1 METPPNTA
9 PAGTPVIEMH
19 GVRIGSLMDP
29 KVTMLEDVD
38 WTVKAGEFWVIA
50 GMQGSGKSDLLST
63 TAGLIPP
70 QGGEYR
76 LFGNPMPIFEGPL
89 LRERLR
95 IGLVFDGGQLFH
107 HLTVGEN
114 VALPYRYHHEWT
126 VAEAEPRL
134 REVLKLTGLEEW
146 VDSTPGA
153 IGRNLKKRTGLA
165 RALILEP
172 EVLLLDNPLGGLDL
186 RQTGWWLGLLDQLAK
201 GHEFLKGRPTTL
213 IVTADDLRPWRGR
226 AKQFAV
232 LQEKKF
238 VSLGNKPEEAMNVH
252 PIVKELLAGELPDI

>member
-1 METPPNTA
+1 M
-9 PAGTPVIEMH
+9 IEMR
-19 GVRIGSLMDP
+19 GVTVGSLLDP
-29 KVTMLEDVD
+29 KVTMLEGVD
-38 WTVKAGEFWVIA
+38 WTVRAGEFWVVA

-76 LFGNPMPIFEGPL
+76 LFGNEMPIFEGPS

-114 VALPYRYHHEWT
+114 VALPYRYQQELSM
-126 VAEAEPRL
+126 AEAEPRL
-134 REVLKLTGLEEW
+134 KEVLNLTGLDEW
-146 VDSTPGA
+146 AASTPGA

-186 RQTGWWLGLLDQLAK
+186 RQTSWWLGLLDQLCK

-213 IVTADDLRPWRGR
+213 VVTTDDLRPWRGR

-232 LQEKKF
+232 LQDKKF
-238 VSLGNKPEEAMNVH
+238 VSLGGNPQEAMHVH
-252 PIVKELLAGELPDI
+252 PIVKELLAEQLPDI

>member
-1 METPPNTA
+1 MQTPPDTA
-9 PAGTPVIEMH
+9 PEGTPVIEMR
-19 GVRIGSLMDP
+19 GVNIGSLMNP
-29 KVTMLEDVD
+29 KVTMLEGVD
-38 WTVKAGEFWVIA
+38 WTVQAGEFWVIA

-63 TAGLIPP
+63 AAGLISP

-76 LFGNPMPIFEGPL
+76 LFGNEMPIFEGPL
-89 LRERLR
+89 LKERLR

-114 VALPYRYHHEWT
+114 VALPYRYHKGLSIQ
-126 VAEAEPRL
+126 EAEPRL
-134 REVLKLTGLEEW
+134 REVLKLTGLEDW
-146 VDSTPGA
+146 AGSTPGA

-186 RQTGWWLGLLDQLAK
+186 RQTSWWLGLMDQLAK

-213 IVTADDLRPWRGR
+213 VVTTDDLRHWRGR
-226 AKQFAV
+226 PKQFAI
-232 LQEKKF
+232 LQEKRF
-238 VSLGNKPEEAMNVH
+238 VALGNKPEEAMAAH
-252 PIVKELLAGELPDI
+252 PIVKELLAEELPDI